1 MVACGR
7 HDAAV
12 VHDEDEGRVL
22 DRELRDSVSRK
33 GTGRS
38 KQLSRTRI
46 SEIGFP
52 ELPARI
58 AEPPLSSTAMA
69 GRFEATREVRRGV
82 SIASL
87 ADRCVE
93 LVRELEAAAQAVA
106 KSNNKEK
113 PLSKWKRLAVI
124 DQIGCPR
131 DTPLDFDD
139 VKLKAES

>member
-12 VHDEDEGRVL
+12 MHDEDEGRVL
-22 DRELRDSVSRK
+22 DRELRPPVSKENTR
-33 GTGRS
+33 RS
-38 KQLSRTRI
+38 KQLSLTSI
-46 SEIGFP
+46 NEIGFP

-106 KSNNKEK
+106 KSNKKEK

-131 DTPLDFDD
+131 DTP
-139 VKLKAES
+139 SNSMT